1 MVVVLICSPV
11 RGGGGGCCLVEHRR
25 LVGPVGWR
33 GLLPLIGGGVTC
45 CWGSEGSAVFGGWLF
60 GAWLCWL
67 SPVWGWLGGVGGLF
81 GFCIV
86 DASIFVVF
94 VVLVCDKL

>member
-1 MVVVLICSPV
+1 M
-11 RGGGGGCCLVEHRR
+11 
-25 LVGPVGWR
+25 
-33 GLLPLIGGGVTC
+33 
-45 CWGSEGSAVFGGWLF
+45 FGGWLF

>member
-1 MVVVLICSPV
+1 M
-11 RGGGGGCCLVEHRR
+11 
-25 LVGPVGWR
+25 
-33 GLLPLIGGGVTC
+33 
-45 CWGSEGSAVFGGWLF
+45 FGGLVVRCLALLLMRV
-60 GAWLCWL
+60 G
-67 SPVWGWLGGVGGLF
+67 VWVGGVGGLF